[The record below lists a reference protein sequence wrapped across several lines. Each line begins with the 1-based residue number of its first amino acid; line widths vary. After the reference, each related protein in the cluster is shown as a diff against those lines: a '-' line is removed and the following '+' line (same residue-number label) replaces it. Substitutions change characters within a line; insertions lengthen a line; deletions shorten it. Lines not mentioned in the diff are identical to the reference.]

1 LSSPDTLD
9 LAAALAG
16 LNDFGN
22 AACVG
27 YDLCM
32 KACPV
37 VDPEL
42 PIAELNDAADDP
54 TILSPL
60 ARQLAIDCVQCGRC
74 TTACP
79 TGAPR
84 DHMVLQLR
92 ATMADRPDRYAQYAR
107 FRGGHGKQSW
117 LKGLVMSA
125 FAWKSRGVVDPR
137 LRARIDS
144 ESYRQ
149 AHTLL
154 YFGCYAFSHTGSPTV
169 TLDLADMMGADY
181 EVIGGLR
188 TCCGWPQ
195 YLSGDVARA
204 QELIGAL
211 GELIDQ
217 VQPEVVVSGC
227 AECVA
232 AVALLGRQRGASWE
246 SISTVDWIRRNID
259 KLDLEGSDVA
269 LTFHDSCHMTRKM
282 GRGQPAREVAA
293 AVGELREIEEHG
305 DDGLCCGYY
314 NFGLAPDRTAALR
327 ARRIEQAKAT
337 GAEVMAVECVT
348 CLESYSAPAEERGYR
363 VVELQELVRD
373 AARAK
378 ADR

>member
-1 LSSPDTLD
+1 MTGPESLD
-9 LAAALAG
+9 LAGALAG

-37 VDPEL
+37 VDPDL
-42 PIAELNDAADDP
+42 SIADLNDAADDP
-54 TILSPL
+54 AVLSRL
-60 ARQLAIDCVQCGRC
+60 ARQLATDCVQCGRC

-92 ATMADRPDRYAQYAR
+92 ASMPDRPGRYAQYAR
-107 FRGGHGKQSW
+107 LRGAHGKQSW

-125 FAWKSRGVVDPR
+125 LALRSKGAVDPR

-144 ESYRQ
+144 RRYRQ

-154 YFGCYAFSHTGSPTV
+154 YFGCYAFSPTGSPTV
-169 TLDLADMMGADY
+169 TLDLADMMAVDY

-204 QELIGAL
+204 QILIEAL
-211 GELIDQ
+211 GDLIDQ
-217 VQPEVVVSGC
+217 IQPEVVVSGC

-232 AVALLGRQRGASWE
+232 AVALLARQRGASWE
-246 SISTVDWIRRNID
+246 SISTIDWICRN
-259 KLDLEGSDVA
+259 LDRLDVDRSDLR

-282 GRGQPAREVAA
+282 GRGQPARDVAA
-293 AVGELREIEEHG
+293 AVGELREIHEHG

-314 NFGLAPDRTAALR
+314 NFGLAPEKTAALR
-327 ARRIEQAKAT
+327 KRRIDQAKAT
-337 GAEVMAVECVT
+337 GAELMAVECVT
-348 CLESYSAPAEERGYR
+348 CLESYAGVAEEQGYR

-373 AARAK
+373 AARAR